1 MKKLLLLNIIMIL
14 VIGVSGQEK
23 YKAPDMPVFAIKT
36 NALYWAT
43 ATLTS
48 AWNSPCR
55 KNGPW
60 IFREI
65 TILGNGRGIRNL
77 SIGWCSRNYVI
88 GCAIGS
94 AGISLVFMLFMPS
107 LICAG
112 LKRSGGNTSVIK
124 VICSGVVSLTGITG
138 YWVTVGVWK
147 ELLAWGMPISNMTSI
162 NVRSVVPSLKTGDG
176 ITWDPRN

>member
-43 ATLTS
+43 ATPNLGVEFALSEKWTMV
-48 AWNSPCR
+48 
-55 KNGPW
+55 
-60 IFREI
+60 FREI

-94 AGISLVFMLFMPS
+94 AGISLVFMLLCP
-107 LICAG
+107 
-112 LKRSGGNTSVIK
+112 V
-124 VICSGVVSLTGITG
+124 
-138 YWVTVGVWK
+138 
-147 ELLAWGMPISNMTSI
+147 
-162 NVRSVVPSLKTGDG
+162 
-176 ITWDPRN
+176 